1 MSRLVRI
8 KKKDRELW
16 QYVCE
21 TLHTYADNFD
31 LKLKKV
37 RPLKEKWLGLYVGS
51 CSKRGILRF
60 SVRDAEGELLEA
72 YSLIDLMAHELAHLR
87 HQKHS
92 SKWFELHFHILDL
105 MRVSGVYRDLREI
118 LGKKTV

>member
-1 MSRLVRI
+1 MSHLVKI

-37 RPLKEKWLGLYVGS
+37 RPLKKKWLGLYVGS
-51 CSKRGILRF
+51 CSKRGVLRM
-60 SVRDAEGELLEA
+60 SVRDADA

-105 MRVSGVYRDLREI
+105 MRVNGVYRHLREI
-118 LGKKTV
+118 LGKKKI